1 MKARI
6 IFPTREQATD
16 LAKAWTRKTLTGHTL
31 GPDKQG
37 GFYVELYDVTED
49 RAEWI
54 NQQVAKLNN
63 QKQ

>member
-6 IFPTREQATD
+6 VFRTREQAVD

-63 QKQ
+63 QNK